1 VVVFVARKEDGKSVV
16 HVQGMGYKEECGES
30 SVGQQCESIATTTAM
45 GK

>member
-1 VVVFVARKEDGKSVV
+1 VVVFVARKEGKSVV